1 MKINIEGCVNTLS
14 KECEAFYYN
23 YGKDGRNYTAR
34 AVYPC
39 FYDPDDSTFVVVNFD
54 PDQTLVILIFF
65 IAIPFGKYTNITT
78 WM

>member
-14 KECEAFYYN
+14 MECMNFYAD

-39 FYDPDDSTFVVVNFD
+39 FYDPFDPDFVVISFD
-54 PDQTLVILIFF
+54 PDQTLMLLIFF
-65 IAIPFGKYTNITT
+65 IAIPFR
-78 WM
+78 

>member
-14 KECEAFYYN
+14 MECMAFYHD

-39 FYDPDDSTFVVVNFD
+39 YYDPHNPGRPLYGQDIKCPTSGVNLSCSRFRLCGD
-54 PDQTLVILIFF
+54 CVQP
-65 IAIPFGKYTNITT
+65 
-78 WM
+78 